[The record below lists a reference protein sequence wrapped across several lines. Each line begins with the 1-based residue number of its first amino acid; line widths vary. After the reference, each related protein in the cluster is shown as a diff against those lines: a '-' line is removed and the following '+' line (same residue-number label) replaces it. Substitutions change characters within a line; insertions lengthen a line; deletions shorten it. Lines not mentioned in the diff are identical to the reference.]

1 MSDTAIVDRKV
12 KYRLAPRANIA
23 MKILRTQLGS
33 ILAQQFRGK
42 PLTESHIQWHKLAMV
57 ALGRTKLE
65 TEIEQSTST
74 KMVIR

>member
-12 KYRLAPRANIA
+12 KYRLTPRANIA
-23 MKILRTQLGS
+23 IKVLRTQLSG

-42 PLTESHIQWHKLAMV
+42 PLTESQIQWHKLAMV

-65 TEIEQSTST
+65 TEIEQSANT

>member
-12 KYRLAPRANIA
+12 KYRLTSKANTA
-23 MKILRTQLGS
+23 MKILRTQLSG

-42 PLTESHIQWHKLAMV
+42 PLTESQIQWHKLAMA

-65 TEIEQSTST
+65 SEIKQSTST
-74 KMVIR
+74 RMVIK

>member
-12 KYRLAPRANIA
+12 KYRLTRRANTA
-23 MKILRTQLGS
+23 VKILRTELS
-33 ILAQQFRGK
+33 NILAQQFRGK
-42 PLTESHIQWHKLAMV
+42 PLTESQVEWHKLAMA

-74 KMVIR
+74 KMMVR